1 MKETLQVKK
10 NLHSRDRTTNLRHR
24 LFEHA
29 RVISAVLAMLAF
41 GACSGESRPSAAPA
55 NIEELKSAVAAIL
68 KKYDLPGIGIA
79 LVTKDKVVW
88 TGGLGKADIAANRDV
103 TADTMFR
110 VGSITKGFVALAALQ
125 LVERHKLDL
134 YERVAEAAPEI
145 PVVNPWEATN
155 PVTLAE
161 LLEHT
166 AGFDDFPLAEFYD
179 FNAPPEKPLKWTLT
193 HFRGPEHV
201 RWKPGSRMSYSNPGY
216 GLAGYLV
223 EKAAGAPLEDQIAA
237 NILRPLGMIHS
248 DMRLTAE
255 VKDQLAQGYEGN
267 SPVPYYPIYL
277 RPAGEMKSS
286 PNEMARF
293 VRMML
298 NRGELDGVRI
308 VSPESITRMETPE
321 TSLAARAGLKNG
333 YGLGNYTDLEFPIM
347 QRGHDG
353 GIDGFLSRYT
363 YIPEAGAGYFFSIN
377 ASGPSGRAMLKLD
390 ELLYHYITRGVKAHQ
405 EPALKLAPGASEWA
419 GYYEPRSPRQATLRY
434 VEILTGGQFV
444 SVDNGGVHV
453 RAVFGAPR
461 TLIPVGTNLF
471 RTKKSVAAGAVFTN
485 DGKENVVMVSA
496 IPPYIPIPVYF
507 VKINPIWPM
516 TRLVLVIGALLAMQT
531 SVVFAVI
538 WIPRKVFGRLKGA
551 PHLAVRILPLLATT
565 SLLAAFAMALTSSP
579 VNLARP
585 GFASITYCLGTIAFA
600 ILSVASLAL
609 ALISTRW
616 PINRGVRIHSILV
629 AVACVGITSY
639 LAYWHQIGLRLW
651 LPW

>member
-1 MKETLQVKK
+1 MKRVFQVKK
-10 NLHSRDRTTNLRHR
+10 NLHSRDRTTNPCRR
-24 LFEHA
+24 LFECA
-29 RVISAVLAMLAF
+29 GVISAVLAMLAL
-41 GACSGESRPSAAPA
+41 GACSGESKPSATPA

-68 KKYDLPGIGIA
+68 KKYDVPGIGIA

-88 TGGLGKADIAANRDV
+88 TGGVGKADIAANRDV
-103 TADTMFR
+103 SADTMFR
-110 VGSITKGFVALAALQ
+110 VGSITKGFVALTALQ
-125 LVERHKLDL
+125 LAERHKLDL
-134 YERVAEAAPEI
+134 DEKVADAAPEI

-155 PVTLAE
+155 PVTLAD

-166 AGFDDFPLAEFYD
+166 SGFDDFPLAEFYD
-179 FNAPPEKPLKWTLT
+179 FDPPPEKPLKWTLT

-223 EKAAGAPLEDQIAA
+223 EKAGGAPLEGQIAA
-237 NILRPLGMIHS
+237 KILRPLGMTLS

-255 VKDQLAQGYEGN
+255 VKDQLAQGYESG
-267 SPVPYYPIYL
+267 SPVPYHPIYL

-333 YGLGNYTDLEFPIM
+333 YGLGNYTDLEFPIL

-353 GIDGFLSRYT
+353 GIDGFLSRYI
-363 YIPEAGAGYFFSIN
+363 YLPDAGAGYFFSIN
-377 ASGPSGRAMLKLD
+377 ASGPAGRAMRKLD
-390 ELLYHYITRGVKAHQ
+390 ELFYLYMTRGVQAHQ

-434 VEILTGGQFV
+434 LEILIGGQFV
-444 SVDNGGVHV
+444 SVGNGRVHV
-453 RAVFGAPR
+453 RPVLGASR
-461 TLIPVGTNLF
+461 ALISVGTNLF
-471 RTKKSVAAGAVFTN
+471 RSEKGAAAGTIFTT
-485 DGKENVVMVSA
+485 DGKENVVMVLTL
-496 IPPYIPIPVYF
+496 PPVLPIPVYF
-507 VKINPIWPM
+507 AKINPIWPM
-516 TRLVLVIGALLAMQT
+516 TRLVLVIGALSAMLT
-531 SVVFAVI
+531 SVVFALI
-538 WIPRKVFGRLKGA
+538 WIPRKVFGRMKEV
-551 PHLAVRILPLLATT
+551 PHLAVRILPILATI
-565 SLLAAFAMALTSSP
+565 SILAAFAMALTSSP
-579 VNLARP
+579 IHLARP
-585 GFASITYCLGTIAFA
+585 GLASISFFLGTIAFA

-609 ALISTRW
+609 ALIATRW

-629 AVACVGITSY
+629 AVACVGITGY

-651 LPW
+651 MPW